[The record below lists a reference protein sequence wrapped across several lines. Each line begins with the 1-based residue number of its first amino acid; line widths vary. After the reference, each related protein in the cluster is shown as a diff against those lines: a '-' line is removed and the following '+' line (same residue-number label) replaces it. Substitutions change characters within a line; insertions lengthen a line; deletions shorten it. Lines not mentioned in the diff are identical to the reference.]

1 MKRPST
7 LRVVIAALAVS
18 VTIAGC
24 TDLSSVRDWS
34 GSSLQGVQFASV
46 VETYA
51 DTPERLAY
59 YDADAQDFH
68 QQQAEI
74 RAKQGE
80 ALELQLALVSD
91 YMAALNAL
99 AANGVTE
106 YSKDVRT
113 LTEALEDT
121 GVVSGP
127 TVGAAGKLATTLLE
141 AATNAWRRYQ
151 VTRLIEQAN
160 DPLQTLLAG
169 ELASIVGEDFRRDL
183 AIERQFLDRYFED
196 LLRDP
201 ESDAAGRAALNEWFI
216 LRKEENARRQAAID
230 AYLVIL
236 DKVAEGHQRLYE
248 ERNDLAAK
256 ALAKDLFKLAKDIR
270 RQLKKVLRA

>member
-7 LRVVIAALAVS
+7 LRVVLAALAVS
-18 VTIAGC
+18 VATAGC
-24 TDLSSVRDWS
+24 ADLSSVRDWS

-51 DTPERLAY
+51 DTPKRLAH
-59 YDADAQDFH
+59 YDADARDFH
-68 QQQAEI
+68 EQQAEL
-74 RAKQGE
+74 RAKQAE
-80 ALELQLALVSD
+80 ALELQLALISD

-99 AANGVTE
+99 AADDVTE
-106 YSKDVRT
+106 YSRDVRT
-113 LTEALEDT
+113 LTKALEDT

-160 DPLQTLLAG
+160 DPLQTLLGG

-201 ESDAAGRAALNEWFI
+201 EGDATGRAALNEWFI

-236 DKVAEGHQRLYE
+236 DKVAEGHQRLYD

-270 RQLKKVLRA
+270 RQLRKVLRA